1 MSDSEELDEIR
12 RRKRDTLERQLRGDG
27 PGDDTGENA
36 ADGATPQTPIHV
48 EGDSHLAEV
57 VTDHDV
63 VLVDFYADWCGP
75 CKMLEPTVEALARE
89 SPAAVAKVD
98 VDTNQAL
105 ASQYGVRGVPTMLL
119 FSDGEPVERIVG
131 VRDQSALASLVAEY
145 AG

>member
-12 RRKRDTLERQLRGDG
+12 RRKRDALERQLRGDG